1 MMTRSGNSTPDW
13 HERMTWNRLQSL
25 ALPDRRRGISAA
37 LYVRS
42 DLGDL
47 VIDDHGALVLHDGQ
61 PVSTDTF
68 FNGLSVEK
76 WKAHCLVQRLALC
89 LSGEGQ
95 FIVRFGLRRIGVDQ
109 RWIYECPVDLDDGET
124 VIIDLPFWPDLHAGL
139 LYFSLEGK
147 GGRAR
152 ISDCWYATSD
162 PPLRPV
168 RMGMVITHYNRP
180 THVLPA
186 AQRIAQELLSDPAYR
201 DQAALIIVDNSRN
214 LDPSDVPDAMVIPNR
229 NLGGSGGFMRGL
241 LYLKDVGSFTHALF
255 MDDDAA
261 CEIESVRRSIA
272 LFAYA
277 ITPRLAIAGALL
289 SATDPHRL
297 IEKGG
302 SFGTYCRAHHA
313 GLDMRIVDDLLIAE
327 QQSEVVNYGAW
338 WFFGFTIQDIEH
350 FAFPFFLRGD
360 DVQFSVSNGFNI
372 LTMNGIAC
380 WGEDFGIKDTPF
392 YNYFDNK
399 HHLIHALLGDGD
411 AKSACR
417 VAQGFFGGKLKS
429 YCYASAAAVS
439 LAVEHVSK
447 GPQIWADNPDMEE
460 IRNELAALSAKQKMT
475 PISPVPTYFL
485 PVHREL
491 GRMGQTL
498 RSISR
503 NGLRLPRWLLRN
515 KPVAQRATDMSNNAA
530 IFGYR
535 RVLYF
540 DDMRAV
546 GFVAEHDARQ
556 ARRERALFKQRLQY
570 FENHFD
576 ALRVAY
582 VEALPHMTSQDFW
595 ERACD
600 QSKGASDSGK

>member
-1 MMTRSGNSTPDW
+1 
-13 HERMTWNRLQSL
+13 MTWNRLQSL
-25 ALPDRRRGISAA
+25 ALPDRTRDISAA

-42 DLGDL
+42 DLGNL
-47 VIDDHGALVLHDGQ
+47 VIDDHGAVVLHDGQ
-61 PVSTDTF
+61 SVRTDTF

-76 WKAHCLVQRLALC
+76 WKAHCPVQRLALC
-89 LSGEGQ
+89 LRGEGQ
-95 FIVRFGLRRIGVDQ
+95 LIVRFGLRRTGMDRQ
-109 RWIYECPVDLDDGET
+109 WIYERPTDLNDGET
-124 VIIDLPFWPDLHAGL
+124 VIIDLSFWPDLHAGL

-147 GGRAR
+147 GGQAS
-152 ISDCWYATSD
+152 IYDCWYATSD

-168 RMGMVITHYNRP
+168 RIGMVITHYNRP

-186 AQRIAQELLSDPAYR
+186 AQRIAQELLTDPAYQ

-214 LDPSDVPDAMVIPNR
+214 LDPSDIPQAMVIPNR

-241 LYLKDVGSFTHALF
+241 LYLKDTGRFTHALF

-261 CEIESVRRSIA
+261 CEIESIRRSIA
-272 LFAYA
+272 VFTYA

-289 SATDPHRL
+289 SAADPHRL

-302 SFGTYCRAHHA
+302 SFETYCHAHHT
-313 GLDMRIVDDLLIAE
+313 GLDMRIVDDLLSAE
-327 QQSEVVNYGAW
+327 QESEVANYGAW
-338 WFFGFTIQDIEH
+338 WFFGFAIHDVEH

-360 DVQFSVSNGFNI
+360 DVQFSLGNRFNI

-380 WGEDFGIKDTPF
+380 WGDDFGIKDTPF

-399 HHLIHALLGDGD
+399 HHLIHALLGASD
-411 AKSACR
+411 AKSASR

-429 YCYASAAAVS
+429 YCYAAAAAVS

-447 GPQIWADNPDMEE
+447 GPQIWADNPDMED
-460 IRNELAALSAKQKMT
+460 IRNELAELSSKQKMA
-475 PISPVPTYFL
+475 PISPAPTYCL
-485 PVHREL
+485 PVHRKL
-491 GRMGQTL
+491 GGMGRAL

-515 KPVAQRATDMSNNAA
+515 KPVAQRVTAMANNAA

-540 DDMRAV
+540 DDMTGM
-546 GFVAEHDARQ
+546 GFIAEHDARK
-556 ARRERALFKQRLQY
+556 AKRERALFKQRLRH
-570 FENHFD
+570 FEDHFD
-576 ALRVAY
+576 SLRVAY
-582 VEALPHMTSQDFW
+582 VEALPHLTSQAFW
-595 ERACD
+595 ESAFNE
-600 QSKGASDSGK
+600 GKHPSAIQPGK

>member
-1 MMTRSGNSTPDW
+1 
-13 HERMTWNRLQSL
+13 MTWNRLQSL
-25 ALPDRRRGISAA
+25 ALPDRTRDISAA

-42 DLGDL
+42 DLGHL
-47 VIDDHGALVLHDGQ
+47 MIDDHGALILHDGH
-61 PVSTDTF
+61 PVGTDTF

-76 WKAHCLVQRLALC
+76 WKAHCPVQRLALC
-89 LSGEGQ
+89 LRGEGQ
-95 FIVRFGLRRIGVDQ
+95 LIVRFGLRRTGMDRQ
-109 RWIYECPVDLDDGET
+109 WIYEYPVNLDDGET
-124 VIIDLPFWPDLHAGL
+124 IIIDLPFWPDLHAGL

-147 GGRAR
+147 GGRAS

-180 THVLPA
+180 TQVLPA
-186 AQRIAQELLSDPAYR
+186 AQRIAQELLSDPAY
-201 DQAALIIVDNSRN
+201 QGQTALIIVDNSRN
-214 LDPSDVPDAMVIPNR
+214 LEPSDVPEAMVIPNR

-241 LYLKDVGSFTHALF
+241 LYLKDTGSFTHALF

-272 LFAYA
+272 VFTYA

-289 SATDPHRL
+289 SAADPHRL

-302 SFGTYCRAHHA
+302 SFKTYCRAHHA
-313 GLDMRIVDDLLIAE
+313 GLDMRIIDDLLNAE
-327 QQSEVVNYGAW
+327 QELEVTNYGAW
-338 WFFGFTIQDIEH
+338 WFFGFAIHDVEH

-360 DVQFSVSNGFNI
+360 DVQFSLGNRFNI
-372 LTMNGIAC
+372 LTMNGVAC
-380 WGEDFGIKDTPF
+380 WGDDFGIKDTPF
-392 YNYFDNK
+392 YNYFDSK
-399 HHLIHALLGDGD
+399 HHLIHALLGDTD

-417 VAQGFFGGKLKS
+417 MAQGFFDGKLKS
-429 YCYASAAAVS
+429 YCYAAAAAVS

-447 GPQIWADNPDMEE
+447 GPQIWADNPDMED
-460 IRNELAALSAKQKMT
+460 IRKALAELSSKQKMAL
-475 PISPVPTYFL
+475 ISPAPTYFL

-491 GRMGQTL
+491 RGIGRVL

-503 NGLRLPRWLLRN
+503 NGLRLPCWLLRN
-515 KPVAQRATDMSNNAA
+515 KPVAQRVTAMANNAA

-540 DDMRAV
+540 DDMTGM

-570 FENHFD
+570 FEAHFD

-582 VEALPHMTSQDFW
+582 VDALPHLTSQTFW
-595 ERACD
+595 ESACD
-600 QSKGASDSGK
+600 QSKG